1 MICKYFLPLYASY
14 FYSVNCGFGCTEV
27 LNFDIIQFIFIFV
40 GSGKYFSQTYRKFQ
54 KYILEHIETF
64 NREQNL
70 ENICHS
76 L

>member
-1 MICKYFLPLYASY
+1 MICKYFLPFYESS

-54 KYILEHIETF
+54 KYILKHIETF